1 MYGWI
6 VIVTFIVYLV
16 VATVSIYYAFKHLSK
31 PGMSSESRVLLT
43 RRHIS
48 YILANVAC
56 QTYNVFSKVTTNINP
71 LGSYHNYFFTF
82 LIVLYFGQGI
92 WLNLVRIFEPSYLPT
107 LWFYTK
113 NRVCSRKA
121 KQKATKAVSDSEFTW
136 AKID

>member
-1 MYGWI
+1 MYGWLI
-6 VIVTFIVYLV
+6 VDAFIVYLV
-16 VATVSIYYAFKHLSK
+16 VAIASIYYAFKHLNK
-31 PGMSSESRVLLT
+31 PGMSSESRILLT

-56 QTYNVFSKVTTNINP
+56 QTYNVFSKFTTNINP
-71 LGSYHNYFFTF
+71 SGSYHGVFYTI

-121 KQKATKAVSDSEFTW
+121 KQKTTKA
-136 AKID
+136 